1 MILKRQEKNGKI
13 KAMYSSSTI
22 CGSVYDT
29 ATKDLTVIF
38 NNGGQYKYPNVE
50 ATDYMR
56 LETADS
62 NGTAFS
68 TYIKKK
74 YTAFEKLD
82 KLSDAA
88 LSMIIKEIDE
98 LKTAED
104 SVSTEVKTKT
114 MLEAMNVLIG
124 SYISTGK
131 IDASLLNKVEARIG
145 EYNKASN
152 PEPTSAND

>member
-98 LKTAED
+98 LKTAEKT
-104 SVSTEVKTKT
+104 VSIEDTTKL
-114 MLEAMNVLIG
+114 MMESIINVL
-124 SYISTGK
+124 SNYISSGNVNDELLSVLQTK
-131 IDASLLNKVEARIG
+131 ISDYQKLK
-145 EYNKASN
+145 
-152 PEPTSAND
+152 

>member
-74 YTAFEKLD
+74 YTTFEKLD

-88 LSMIIKEIDE
+88 LSMIMKEVGD

-104 SVSTEVKTKT
+104 SVSVEVKTK
-114 MLEAMNVLIG
+114 AMMDSLMTFLTAYVSTNSVDDVLFEKLFKNM
-124 SYISTGK
+124 S
-131 IDASLLNKVEARIG
+131 EF
-145 EYNKASN
+145 
-152 PEPTSAND
+152 NDLKNSSKSE